1 MTKIKIGIIGCST
14 IAKNSTIPAILNS
27 NNVELEQIGSRSND
41 KAFEFS
47 KIFNCEQYGNYDDVI
62 NNKNIDCVYIST
74 PVGNHEEWVLKAAE
88 AGKHVLCEKSST
100 ISFDSAKKMVKICK
114 ENNVRLMEGF
124 MFRFHPSHKKVKKC
138 INDKVIGK
146 IFLFS
151 SKYGFPPISKDNI
164 RYDKFLGGGIL
175 NDAGCYPI
183 NASRMLFESE
193 PKGVFCNLTIDK
205 ETQVDTKATFFMDFD
220 GGIQSQ
226 SSVGYDLGYQ
236 SNYRLWGSDGSLNL
250 SRSYNI
256 PPDMPA
262 KLNIKSSSTEEE
274 ILIEPVN
281 HFKLMIES
289 FCDEIIKSNSCN
301 YNFEEDLLNQAKVME
316 ACRVSN
322 NEKRYVE
329 IKEIK

>member
-1 MTKIKIGIIGCST
+1 MYQRQS
-14 IAKNSTIPAILNS
+14 NWENIL
-27 NNVELEQIGSRSND
+27 
-41 KAFEFS
+41 
-47 KIFNCEQYGNYDDVI
+47 IF
-62 NNKNIDCVYIST
+62 
-74 PVGNHEEWVLKAAE
+74 
-88 AGKHVLCEKSST
+88 
-100 ISFDSAKKMVKICK
+100 F
-114 ENNVRLMEGF
+114 
-124 MFRFHPSHKKVKKC
+124 
-138 INDKVIGK
+138 
-146 IFLFS
+146 
-151 SKYGFPPISKDNI
+151 KYGFPPISKDNI